1 MYPECLLRTLNQYTL
16 SSYGY
21 NILKRACA
29 QSVAP
34 DTFFS
39 ARWGRAFRPI
49 PTKTR
54 IQQRHWGKGLPRRTP
69 PPIRTDGRTDN
80 QKIWGLSIIGPMATA
95 RSSCW
100 SLTVNNPT
108 PEDRS
113 PILPPGWTVQGQE
126 EVGKEGTPH
135 LQLMLK
141 CSRTERFSAVK
152 KVFPR
157 AHIEV
162 ARNPAALSAYVHKEE
177 TRVDEFRTTGI
188 PSIFEYQKTIAKQW
202 NDLVFKALRQ
212 SSDQTIEET
221 VTEYVS
227 YLVTREIAK
236 GQEGAEWI
244 DINPMWICSW
254 KKHWRS
260 ILKRERMK
268 ALEPKQPMEAVLTDN
283 KCAQSDSAHT

>member
-1 MYPECLLRTLNQYTL
+1 M
-16 SSYGY
+16 
-21 NILKRACA
+21 
-29 QSVAP
+29 
-34 DTFFS
+34 
-39 ARWGRAFRPI
+39 
-49 PTKTR
+49 
-54 IQQRHWGKGLPRRTP
+54 
-69 PPIRTDGRTDN
+69 
-80 QKIWGLSIIGPMATA
+80 
-95 RSSCW
+95 
-100 SLTVNNPT
+100 NNPT
-108 PEDRS
+108 PEDRK
-113 PILPPGWTVQGQE
+113 PTLPPGWILQGQE

-162 ARNPAALSAYVHKEE
+162 ARNQTALSAYVHKEE
-177 TRVDEFRTTGI
+177 TRVDEFKTTGI

-202 NDLVFKALRQ
+202 DDAVFTALRQ
-212 SSDQTIEET
+212 GTDQTIEES

-227 YLVTREIAK
+227 HLISKEIEK

-268 ALEPKQPMEAVLTDN
+268 TLNANKPIEPVAKP
-283 KCAQSDSAHT
+283 